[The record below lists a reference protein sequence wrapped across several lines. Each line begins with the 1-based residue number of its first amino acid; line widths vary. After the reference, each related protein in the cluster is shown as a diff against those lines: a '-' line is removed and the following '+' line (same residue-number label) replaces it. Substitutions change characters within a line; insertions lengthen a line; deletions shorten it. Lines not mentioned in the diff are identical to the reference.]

1 MMAEA
6 DNHND
11 DVRVRWSVSLI
22 RFLLLVGGG
31 VGAANL

>member
-22 RFLLLVGGG
+22 RFLLGSAVVEL
-31 VGAANL
+31 